1 MKKYIKNKNFL
12 PSNLKDKEEKS
23 MHKKYL
29 ILGLIILNLYLA
41 PINIDIFYN
50 ENNKEADIPVYQE
63 ITEPMY
69 YNEIKGIIEIL
80 YKDFKEGNIN
90 NNKGQII
97 TDEFEVIYK
106 LEEESK
112 IKIKSI
118 RKEENLGYIVEVNY
132 D

>member
-12 PSNLKDKEEKS
+12 PSNFKNKEEKNIYT
-23 MHKKYL
+23 KYL
-29 ILGLIILNLYLA
+29 VLILIILNLYLA

-50 ENNKEADIPVYQE
+50 ENNKEDDIPVYQE
-63 ITEPMY
+63 IIKPMY
-69 YNEIKGIIEIL
+69 YNELKGIIEIL
-80 YKDFKEGNIN
+80 YEDFKEGNIK

-97 TDEFEVIYK
+97 TDKFEAIYK
-106 LEEESK
+106 IEEESK

-118 RKEENLGYIVEVNY
+118 TKEEKLGYVLEVDY